1 MPVKTVAMHVE
12 RNSVK
17 HVVDRL
23 DNLNKMDEIKY
34 SQNIVYIFSI
44 LVSRAVL
51 NSKASTY
58 EVILN
63 INNNERRLGFH
74 YLGNFRVV
82 ILIIFFIIIVTF
94 FIHFS

>member
-23 DNLNKMDEIKY
+23 DNLNKKVKIKY

-51 NSKASTY
+51 DSKASTY
-58 EVILN
+58 EIILN
-63 INNNERRLGFH
+63 INNNERGLGFH
-74 YLGNFRVV
+74 NLGSFRIV
-82 ILIIFFIIIVTF
+82 IIIIFFIIIVTF